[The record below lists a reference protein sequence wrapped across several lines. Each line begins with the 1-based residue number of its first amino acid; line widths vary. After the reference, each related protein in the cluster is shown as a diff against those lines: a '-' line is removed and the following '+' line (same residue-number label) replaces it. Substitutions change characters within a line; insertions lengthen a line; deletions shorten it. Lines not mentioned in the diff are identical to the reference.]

1 MTIRFSL
8 TLPVIVM
15 LVLAILSFWI
25 SQHVQA
31 PSRQVSG
38 QKLHQPDYFMEN
50 FVSTKTDKSGQLKA
64 VLAAVKMFHFPDDDT
79 THLVRPRLT
88 QFNKDGN
95 YHQIEA
101 QRGLISSDGDTAQFY
116 DNVIVF
122 QPAQHDRGEVHMFT
136 NYLKILPKANLA
148 STPEE
153 VKITESPYSY
163 MTGIG
168 MVFDKNNDEIT
179 LQKRVKIHY
188 LKGKEGQAKINEIK
202 RQLEDQPA
210 QEVTISSKKN

>member
-1 MTIRFSL
+1 
-8 TLPVIVM
+8 M

-25 SQHVQA
+25 SQHVQT
-31 PSRQVSG
+31 PPHQVSG

-64 VLAAVKMFHFPDDDT
+64 VLAAVKMFHYPDDDS

-88 QFNKDGN
+88 QYSHDGHFN
-95 YHQIEA
+95 QIEA
-101 QRGLISSDGDTAQFY
+101 QRGLISSDGESAQFY

-122 QPAQHDRGEVHMFT
+122 QPAKKDRGDMHMFT
-136 NYLKILPKANLA
+136 NYLKVLPKANLA

-163 MTGIG
+163 MTGVG
-168 MVFDKNNDEIT
+168 MVFDKKKDEIT

-188 LKGKEGQAKINEIK
+188 LKGKGAIAKINEIN
-202 RQLEDQPA
+202 RQLGNQPA
-210 QEVTISSKKN
+210 QNVPATGKKD